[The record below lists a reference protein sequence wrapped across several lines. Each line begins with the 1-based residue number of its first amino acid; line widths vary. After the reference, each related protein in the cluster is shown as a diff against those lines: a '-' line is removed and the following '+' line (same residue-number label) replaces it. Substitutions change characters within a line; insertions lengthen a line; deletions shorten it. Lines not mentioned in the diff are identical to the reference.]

1 MRIFQ
6 TILTLTLLAGTA
18 QAQIIDTGKDATLA
32 SNFENLY
39 QLSLRIL
46 PVIVLIIL
54 IYAGYLYISS
64 LGSESRVGEAKAWI
78 TAGLTGLVILLIIP
92 LILRLIGLN

>member
-6 TILTLTLLAGTA
+6 TLLAFVLIA
-18 QAQIIDTGKDATLA
+18 DVANAQIIDTTKDLA
-32 SNFENLY
+32 INFQNLY
-39 QLSLRIL
+39 QLSLSVL

-64 LGSESRVGEAKAWI
+64 LGNESRIGEAKAWI

>member
-6 TILTLTLLAGTA
+6 TILAFVLITDVAN
-18 QAQIIDTGKDATLA
+18 AQIIDTTKDLA
-32 SNFENLY
+32 KNFQNLY
-39 QLSLRIL
+39 QLSLSVL

-64 LGSESRVGEAKAWI
+64 LGNESRIGEAKAWI

>member
-6 TILTLTLLAGTA
+6 TLLAFVLIA
-18 QAQIIDTGKDATLA
+18 DVANAQIIDTTKDLAT
-32 SNFENLY
+32 NFQNLY
-39 QLSLRIL
+39 QLSLSVL

-64 LGSESRVGEAKAWI
+64 LGNESRIGEAKAWI